1 MPFFISADKKNK
13 NTDCRPDAGL
23 KNRILQKELH
33 PVPATHPYATRS
45 KAAAAANAP
54 KEPQVL
60 EPQPFNWNL
69 DTLVVEFKGSS
80 VNDPFY
86 TEASIKKQMADT
98 KRDYDVSFEKATSPA
113 RKVRGQLAMY
123 AREIFNHQQRT
134 HLFQLLITGR
144 RARLIYFDHS
154 GAIVSESID
163 YITNPGVLGEF
174 FWRYNYMTDEARGI
188 DTTTKKATDADEGL
202 FTSAITE
209 LLANMDDPSRP
220 ERRIPGAE
228 VTLDKDYPVYS
239 MTVHEGVEHDVG
251 ERSGD
256 NAGDDAGP
264 TTMELLV
271 QRPIFDAVSP
281 LGRGTRGYIAVAKTP
296 NLNEAGLNDNE
307 DKNPNKQTT
316 SLFLKDTWRVDHALL
331 KAESEVY
338 RLLESYGVTR
348 VPRLICGGDVRDSS
362 GKVQR
367 TICAEWA
374 QRVRKT
380 FEVDF
385 ADFRAHL
392 HHRLVQ
398 RLAYPIEAASRSEE
412 MVKAF
417 DNVLEGEY
425 SLLYIATAYTDNLL
439 LVIDQAYT
447 KIPSKV
453 LHRDLSAGNVMLG
466 DKEEDE
472 VGLLGDW
479 DHAIENEPKEGYDHQ
494 RYRTVRGNS
503 LLCAVRRLTNR

>member
-1 MPFFISADKKNK
+1 
-13 NTDCRPDAGL
+13 
-23 KNRILQKELH
+23 
-33 PVPATHPYATRS
+33 
-45 KAAAAANAP
+45 
-54 KEPQVL
+54 
-60 EPQPFNWNL
+60 
-69 DTLVVEFKGSS
+69 
-80 VNDPFY
+80 
-86 TEASIKKQMADT
+86 MADT

-239 MTVHEGVEHDVG
+239 MTVHEGVEHDAG
-251 ERSGD
+251 EKSGD

-281 LGRGTRGYIAVAKTP
+281 LGRGTRGYIANT
-296 NLNEAGLNDNE
+296 
-307 DKNPNKQTT
+307 NKQTT

-348 VPRLICGGDVRDSS
+348 IPRLICGGDVRYSS

-398 RLAYPIEAASRSEE
+398 RLAYPIEAASRSKE

-417 DNVLEGEY
+417 DNVLE
-425 SLLYIATAYTDNLL
+425 
-439 LVIDQAYT
+439 VIDQAYT

-494 RYRTVRGNS
+494 RYRTVRGNL
-503 LLCAVRRLTNR
+503 LLCAVHRLTNRQSQGTWPFISISLLNDPTKEHEILDDLESLFWTFLYSA